1 MNGAVPPFNPN
12 FFSVADGPSSNASTF
27 AGAVYSA
34 APSAIPPVAHQLQQQ
49 QQQRWAHSTIFGNNI
64 TSAVPQPFFGG
75 AIDSAT
81 MEWLLSDDFDDYV
94 GGAPPPLVAPNN
106 QVLGKASNV
115 DEAKP
120 TATTGSTNGASS
132 MAPQEDLPG
141 NNDEQVDGNHAGLTA
156 PVMPPPD
163 GLYEDNTFSLHGT
176 LLRDLHGPLSE
187 FDDIVDLD
195 LLLGALT
202 GFRAAATDDVEDAGT
217 SLVAGEEGGSC
228 MDGLGNLDGL
238 QIPYDLLES
247 FTVPCH
253 RNWNNVRQ

>member
-12 FFSVADGPSSNASTF
+12 FSVADGPSSNASTF

-34 APSAIPPVAHQLQQQ
+34 VPSAIPPVAHQLQQQ

-94 GGAPPPLVAPNN
+94 GVAPPLVAPNN

-115 DEAKP
+115 DEPKP

-132 MAPQEDLPG
+132 MAPQEDLAG
-141 NNDEQVDGNHAGLTA
+141 NNDEQVDGNHAGVTA

-163 GLYEDNTFSLHGT
+163 GQYEDNTFSLHGT

-217 SLVAGEEGGSC
+217 SLFAGEEGGSC

-247 FTVPCH
+247 FTIPCH